1 MLETTPEFHYLALA
15 LATARKIIED
25 LPDHLIRGDLDELK
39 LKSYVLLQHAAIEE
53 YLERVSLYVLNQCKR
68 QFDQTSKVT
77 EPLISVCCYYSINV
91 VTSSDL
97 FEKMCRQA
105 INKHVVA
112 LDGIHGIK
120 TKDQDAIMNPV
131 GIKMHD
137 FDRVLS
143 QMLNALGG
151 NRGSVAHVFRIRQ
164 LSPKVALERESQTLL
179 RLLQTFDNELCRKIS
194 LVYS

>member
-1 MLETTPEFHYLALA
+1 MLETTPEFHYLDLA

-91 VTSSDL
+91 VTEFANPTNSFKSSDL

-137 FDRVLS
+137 FDHVLS
-143 QMLNALGG
+143 QMLNALGS
-151 NRGSVAHVFRIRQ
+151 NR
-164 LSPKVALERESQTLL
+164 
-179 RLLQTFDNELCRKIS
+179 
-194 LVYS
+194 